1 MTSDQMPVGFLM
13 ALAQNQSATAVF
25 GKMSEAQRQ
34 EVIQKARQASSRQEM
49 QQVVRNL
56 GQNTTA

>member
-25 GKMSEAQRQ
+25 GKMSEEQRQ
-34 EVIQKARQASSRQEM
+34 QVVQKARQASSRREM
-49 QQVVRNL
+49 QQVVRDL
-56 GQNTTA
+56 GQNATT